1 MGKGGS
7 MMVGRSK
14 LATTLN
20 YVYLTILAIVS
31 VFPLLW
37 IILSSF
43 KSSGEMANNP
53 LSFFPEKITFEYYSR
68 VLNDL
73 SFTTNIK
80 NSLLVSLSATL
91 ITIVVSALGAYGI
104 VRFFPKA
111 GKRMTKIL
119 ITTYMFP
126 PILLAVPYS
135 IIIVSVGLVNTW
147 TGLVI
152 TYLSFSI
159 PYAIWMLIG
168 FFQTV
173 PLEIEEAAR
182 VDGAG
187 KMRTF
192 LQVVLPIVAPGVVAT
207 AIYTF
212 INTWNEFLFALLLI
226 NSSEKMP
233 ISVALYSLTGSE
245 VLDWG
250 EMMAA
255 SVIVI
260 LPSIIFFM
268 IIQNKI
274 AGGLSDGSVK

>member
-1 MGKGGS
+1 MTN
-7 MMVGRSK
+7 VGRSK
-14 LATTLN
+14 IGVVFLYVFLSLASL
-20 YVYLTILAIVS
+20 VA

-53 LSFFPEKITFEYYSR
+53 LSFFPEVFTFEYYDR
-68 VLNDL
+68 VLNNL
-73 SFTTNIK
+73 NFTTNIK
-80 NSLLVSLSATL
+80 NSIIISFATTL
-91 ITIVVSALGAYGI
+91 ISIVISALAAYGI

-111 GKRMTKIL
+111 GKKMTKML

-135 IIIVSVGLVNTW
+135 IIIMKLGLVNTFI
-147 TGLVI
+147 GLII

-159 PYAIWMLIG
+159 PYAVWMLIG

-173 PLEIEEAAR
+173 PLEIEEAAK

-187 KMRTF
+187 KMRVF
-192 LQVVLPIVAPGVVAT
+192 IQVVLPVVSPGVVAT

-212 INTWNEFLFALLLI
+212 INAWNEFLFALLLI
-226 NSSEKMP
+226 SSSGKMP
-233 ISVALYSLTGSE
+233 ISVALYSLNGSE
-245 VLDWG
+245 ILDWG

-260 LPSIIFFM
+260 LPSIVFFM
-268 IIQNKI
+268 LIQKKI
-274 AGGLSDGSVK
+274 AGGLADGSVK

>member
-1 MGKGGS
+1 MTN
-7 MMVGRSK
+7 VGRSK
-14 LATTLN
+14 IGTAMLYVFLSLASL
-20 YVYLTILAIVS
+20 VA

-43 KSSGEMANNP
+43 KSAGEMASHP
-53 LSFFPEKITFEYYSR
+53 LSFFPQVFTFEYYDR
-68 VLNDL
+68 VLNNL
-73 SFTTNIK
+73 NFTTNIK
-80 NSLLVSLSATL
+80 NSIIISFATTL
-91 ITIVVSALGAYGI
+91 ISIVISALAAYGI

-111 GKRMTKIL
+111 GKKMTKML

-135 IIIVSVGLVNTW
+135 IIIMKLGLVNTFL
-147 TGLVI
+147 GLII

-159 PYAIWMLIG
+159 PYAVWMLIG

-173 PLEIEEAAR
+173 PLEIEEAAK

-187 KMRTF
+187 KMRVF
-192 LQVVLPIVAPGVVAT
+192 IQVVLPVVSPGVVAT

-212 INTWNEFLFALLLI
+212 INAWNEFLFALLLI
-226 NSSEKMP
+226 SSSGKMP
-233 ISVALYSLTGSE
+233 ISVALYSLNGSE
-245 VLDWG
+245 ILDWG

-260 LPSIIFFM
+260 LPSIVFFM
-268 IIQNKI
+268 LIQKKI
-274 AGGLSDGSVK
+274 AGGLADGSVK

>member
-1 MGKGGS
+1 MRT
-7 MMVGRSK
+7 VGRSRMGISM
-14 LATTLN
+14 L
-20 YVYLTILAIVS
+20 YVFLILASIVA

-43 KSSGEMANNP
+43 KTSGEMASNP
-53 LSFFPEKITFEYYSR
+53 LAFFPEKWTFDYYKR
-68 VLNDL
+68 VMTNLN
-73 SFTTNIK
+73 FGTNIK
-80 NSLLVSLSATL
+80 NSVIVSLLATA
-91 ITIVVSALGAYGI
+91 ITIVISSLAAYGI
-104 VRFFPKA
+104 VRFFPRA
-111 GKRMTKIL
+111 GKKMTKLL

-135 IIIVSVGLVNTW
+135 IIIIKIGLVNSF

-173 PLEIEEAAR
+173 PLEIEEAAK

-187 KMRTF
+187 KMRVF
-192 LQVVLPIVAPGVVAT
+192 LQVVLPVVSPGIVAT

-226 NSSEKMP
+226 NTSAKMP
-233 ISVALYSLTGSE
+233 ISVALFSLTGSE
-245 VLDWG
+245 ILDWG

-260 LPSIIFFM
+260 LPSVVFFM
-268 IIQNKI
+268 IIQKKI
-274 AGGLSDGSVK
+274 AGGLADGSVK

>member
-1 MGKGGS
+1 MNV
-7 MMVGRSK
+7 VGRSK
-14 LATTLN
+14 ISIALL
-20 YVYLTILAIVS
+20 YVLLSIASIIAC
-31 VFPLLW
+31 FPLLW

-43 KSSGEMANNP
+43 KSSGEMASSP
-53 LSFFPEKITFEYYSR
+53 LAFFPKQWTFEYYDR
-68 VLNDL
+68 VINNLH
-73 SFTTNIK
+73 FGVNIK
-80 NSLLVSLSATL
+80 NSVLVSSFSTL
-91 ITIVVSALGAYGI
+91 ITIVISSLAAYAV

-111 GKRMTKIL
+111 GKRMTKML

-135 IIIVSVGLVNTW
+135 IIIVNVGLVNSYL
-147 TGLVI
+147 GLVI

-159 PYAIWMLIG
+159 PYAVWMLIG

-173 PLEIEEAAR
+173 PLEIEEAAK

-187 KMRTF
+187 KFRVF
-192 LQVVLPIVAPGVVAT
+192 IQIVLPIVSPGIVAT

-226 NSSEKMP
+226 NTSKKMP

-245 VLDWG
+245 ILDWG

-260 LPSIIFFM
+260 VPSIIFFM
-268 IIQNKI
+268 FIQNKI
-274 AGGLSDGSVK
+274 AGGMTDGSVK